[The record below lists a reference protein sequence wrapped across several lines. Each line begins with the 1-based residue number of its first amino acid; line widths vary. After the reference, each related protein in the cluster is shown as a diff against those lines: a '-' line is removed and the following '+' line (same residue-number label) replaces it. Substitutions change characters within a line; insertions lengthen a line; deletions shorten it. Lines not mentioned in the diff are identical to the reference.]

1 MTNLTHSF
9 YIQISRNVLTT
20 AQTVFSNFNE
30 NTVPL
35 KSTIISRN
43 KGLTFITS
51 DLIFM
56 TSLPC
61 VRRARNTHL
70 AARAAFLLSKLTG
83 TLNRSALF
91 CILYVIIN
99 ENEEKL

>member
-1 MTNLTHSF
+1 M
-9 YIQISRNVLTT
+9 
-20 AQTVFSNFNE
+20 AQTVFSNFHE

-35 KSTIISRN
+35 KPTIIFRN
-43 KGLTFITS
+43 KDLAFTTS
-51 DLIFM
+51 DLMFT
-56 TSLPC
+56 TSLAC
-61 VRRARNTHL
+61 VQRARNTHL